1 MPIIFLHFLYLSNYL
16 SFLVYLYL
24 FTVCECCTFRSGE
37 LELRKYWK
45 TLVHSNSQTR
55 FTLKQLKGPPGSFY
69 FVLIKISLIFF
80 INLIHSTY
88 VYTIQSKRGNRTGPG
103 GFLWMLRIERIF
115 VLKIFLFR
123 KFLISTN
130 KYDQTF
136 FVIVLKVE
144 RCLQSIL
151 KSMWHRT
158 CKKM

>member
-1 MPIIFLHFLYLSNYL
+1 MYTLYSQ
-16 SFLVYLYL
+16 
-24 FTVCECCTFRSGE
+24 SGGTE
-37 LELRKYWK
+37 
-45 TLVHSNSQTR
+45 QA
-55 FTLKQLKGPPGSFY
+55 Q
-69 FVLIKISLIFF
+69 
-80 INLIHSTY
+80 
-88 VYTIQSKRGNRTGPG
+88 G
-103 GFLWMLRIERIF
+103 GLWMLRIERIF